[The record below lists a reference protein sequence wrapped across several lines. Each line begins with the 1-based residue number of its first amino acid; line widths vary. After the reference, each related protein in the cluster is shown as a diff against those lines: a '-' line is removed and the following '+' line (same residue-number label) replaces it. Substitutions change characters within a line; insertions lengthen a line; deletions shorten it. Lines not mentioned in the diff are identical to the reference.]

1 MRDAIGEK
9 GMKGSVKELTPKQA
23 AMRGCL
29 GTLKSLH
36 RRGRMTFD
44 KDLCIAEAA
53 GGQLTVLKWLLENA
67 CPVDEATDDGATP
80 LYQAAQNGHA
90 AVVWA
95 PTKSD
100 ADINKASVGGMTPL
114 YTAAG
119 SGHDAVVRALVGAGV
134 DINKAIDDGSTPLY
148 FAAEFNHETVARAL
162 MEAGADVKKAD
173 DIGATPLFIAAGDGH
188 ETVARTLIQAGA
200 DVNKAADDGST
211 PLSLSMKPINNI
223 AQGKH
228 AVIVQILRD
237 SGAA

>member
-1 MRDAIGEK
+1 MAPKPERSSDAPARGRIVTAADESDAPEASSSSAFVRAPSYSPEELAGFRDFAKVMRDAIGEK

-95 PTKSD
+95 LTKSD

-134 DINKAIDDGSTPLY
+134 DIN
-148 FAAEFNHETVARAL
+148 
-162 MEAGADVKKAD
+162 
-173 DIGATPLFIAAGDGH
+173 
-188 ETVARTLIQAGA
+188 
-200 DVNKAADDGST
+200 
-211 PLSLSMKPINNI
+211 
-223 AQGKH
+223 
-228 AVIVQILRD
+228 
-237 SGAA
+237 